1 MPSALLAPVPHDE
14 ATTFIK
20 SKPVVSREVF
30 DGLVPELKARAI
42 TVTGIEN
49 ANVVQNVRDRIADL
63 PQGADWD
70 SVKSDLIDQISP
82 WLRGGEEGGAAAER
96 RAETLMRIHGFQ
108 AYSGAMDQVMD
119 RQKAAFPYAMY
130 VTADDDKVRDS
141 HDALAGLIL
150 PVDDPFWD
158 THTGPWEWGCRC
170 TKVPMA
176 ADEVDEIRAAEADK
190 PAEERRV
197 VEGPRLE
204 ALSKNNQLT
213 IADKGGVPRTVAVT
227 PSKTF
232 NFDSKSLRLSAD
244 EIQARYSPEAWKTFE
259 TWAGKQDLGGGVSV
273 IDWMKGATVPGAAPA
288 PTPSGKSTPSTSET
302 PLPKPETPN
311 PKPETAPATPAGTP
325 VSKAL
330 SIRSR
335 KAPADIQTA
344 ITALDSVH
352 GDGDLPKLPIYAK
365 APAGSLGAFA
375 HRGSEALQI
384 GIKPNGTWPAMST
397 AHEIGHF
404 IDFGALGKAGKFASA
419 EHPDL
424 ADFRAAVQASA
435 AVKTIRERNPGD
447 ADYLLKPTELW
458 ARAYAQYI
466 ATRSGDATLAA
477 QLDLIRGGRSPWRQ
491 WSAEDFKPIAEA
503 IDALFRKKGW
513 IK

>member
-1 MPSALLAPVPHDE
+1 MPSVLLAPVPHDE
-14 ATTFIK
+14 ATAFIR

-70 SVKSDLIDQISP
+70 AVKSDLVDQISP

-96 RAETLMRIHGFQ
+96 RAETLMRAHGFQ

-130 VTADDDKVRDS
+130 ITADDDKVRDS

-170 TKVPMA
+170 SKVPMA

-190 PAEERRV
+190 PVEERRV
-197 VEGPRLE
+197 LEGPRLE
-204 ALSKNNQLT
+204 ALSKNNQIT
-213 IADKGGVPRTVAVT
+213 VATSGGTPRTVSVS

-232 NFDSKSLRLSAD
+232 TFDSKSLRLSAD
-244 EIQARYSPEAWKTFE
+244 EIQQRYSPEAWKTFE

-273 IDWMKGATVPGAAPA
+273 LDWMKGATVPGATPAPA
-288 PTPSGKSTPSTSET
+288 P
-302 PLPKPETPN
+302 
-311 PKPETAPATPAGTP
+311 APATPKKIEKPAPAEAPKTEIPATKATAPAGTP

-330 SIRSR
+330 SVRSR

-344 ITALDSVH
+344 ITAIDAVH

-365 APAGSLGAFA
+365 AGRGNLGEFV
-375 HRGSEALQI
+375 HRGSEAVQI
-384 GIKPNGTWPAMST
+384 GIKPDGSWPALTT
-397 AHEIGHF
+397 AHELGHF
-404 IDFGALGKAGKFASA
+404 LDHQVLGTGGKWGSANSEALAA
-419 EHPDL
+419 
-424 ADFRAAVQASA
+424 FRAAVEGSET
-435 AVKTIRERNPGD
+435 VKTIQALPESIG
-447 ADYLLKPTELW
+447 AYWLTKHELW
-458 ARAYAQYI
+458 ARAYAQYV
-466 ATRSGDATLAA
+466 ATRSGDATLLA
-477 QLDLIRGGRSPWRQ
+477 QLDKARGGLQPWRQ
-491 WSAEDFKPIAEA
+491 WSDADFKPIAEA
-503 IDALFRKKGW
+503 IDALFREKGW

>member
-1 MPSALLAPVPHDE
+1 MPSVLLAPVPHDE
-14 ATTFIK
+14 ATAFIR

-70 SVKSDLIDQISP
+70 AVKSDLVDQISP

-96 RAETLMRIHGFQ
+96 RAETLMRAHGFQ

-130 VTADDDKVRDS
+130 ITADDDKCATATTPGRSDPS
-141 HDALAGLIL
+141 GRR
-150 PVDDPFWD
+150 PVLGHAHRPVGVMPLLEG
-158 THTGPWEWGCRC
+158 TL
-170 TKVPMA
+170 A

-190 PAEERRV
+190 PVEERRV
-197 VEGPRLE
+197 LEGPRLE
-204 ALSKNNQLT
+204 ALSKNNQIT
-213 IADKGGVPRTVAVT
+213 VATSGGTPRTVSVS

-232 NFDSKSLRLSAD
+232 TFDSKSLRLSAD
-244 EIQARYSPEAWKTFE
+244 EIQQRYSPEAWKTFE

-273 IDWMKGATVPGAAPA
+273 LDWMKGATVPGATPAPA
-288 PTPSGKSTPSTSET
+288 P
-302 PLPKPETPN
+302 
-311 PKPETAPATPAGTP
+311 APATPKKIEKPAPAEAPKTEIPATKATAPAGTP

-330 SIRSR
+330 SVRSR

-344 ITALDSVH
+344 ITAIDAVH

-365 APAGSLGAFA
+365 AGRGNLGEFV
-375 HRGSEALQI
+375 HRGSEAVQI
-384 GIKPNGTWPAMST
+384 GIKPDGSWPALTT
-397 AHEIGHF
+397 AHELGHF
-404 IDFGALGKAGKFASA
+404 LDHQVLGTGGKWGSANSEALAA
-419 EHPDL
+419 
-424 ADFRAAVQASA
+424 FRAAVEGSET
-435 AVKTIRERNPGD
+435 VKTIQALPESIG
-447 ADYLLKPTELW
+447 AYWLTKHELW
-458 ARAYAQYI
+458 ARAYAQYV
-466 ATRSGDATLAA
+466 ATRSGDATLLA
-477 QLDLIRGGRSPWRQ
+477 QLEKARGGLQPWRQ
-491 WSAEDFKPIAEA
+491 WSDADFKPIAEA
-503 IDALFRKKGW
+503 IDALFREKGW